1 MRPEGRRWCGG
12 KTAKFFCAVPR
23 SWSAGENS
31 LARAKVIKPPALRQ
45 GDKIGL
51 IAPASSF
58 NHEAFLRGCD
68 RLRQMGYQP
77 VYAENIFDRDIYFA
91 GTAERRTQE
100 LLSYWG
106 RDDIAAMICVRGGYG
121 SNYLLEKLDFSL
133 FAARPKILL
142 GCSDITSLL
151 TAIHDRTGL
160 VGFHGPMVAKDIADG
175 TFDLSSWTSALQG
188 ATKWTVPA
196 TSVEVLQSG
205 KASGRLY
212 GGCLSMLVA
221 SLGTPSEIQ
230 TEGSI
235 LFIEDIAEKPY
246 RIDRMLMQ
254 LRLAGKLDGVRG
266 FVFGEMLDCAPPAGE
281 TYTLQQVIM
290 RVLAPYK
297 VPIVCGLKSGH
308 VSSGNIT
315 LPIGV
320 QAELEAESPGVQL
333 RISDLATAIH
343 LYFLLIPFT
352 ASHRPYLGSA
362 EPATSIETH
371 FEDTSRH
378 KPMGSFSDNG
388 LSLLFG

>member
-1 MRPEGRRWCGG
+1 LPSA
-12 KTAKFFCAVPR
+12 KT
-23 SWSAGENS
+23 
-31 LARAKVIKPPALRQ
+31 IKPPALRQ

-58 NHEAFLRGCD
+58 NREAFLRGCD
-68 RLRQMGYQP
+68 RLRQMGYEP

-100 LLSYWG
+100 LLDYW
-106 RDDIAAMICVRGGYG
+106 RREDIAAMICVRGGYG
-121 SNYLLEKLDFSL
+121 SNYLLERIDFSL

-151 TAIHDRTGL
+151 AAIHDRTGL

-175 TFDLSSWTSALQG
+175 TFDEASWKNALQG
-188 ATKWTVPA
+188 AADWSIP
-196 TSVEVLQSG
+196 TSNVEVLQSG
-205 KASGRLY
+205 KAAGRLY

-221 SLGTPSEIQ
+221 SLGTPFEIQ

-281 TYTLQQVIM
+281 TYTLQQVVM

-320 QAELEAESPGVQL
+320 QAELEAEGSGVQL
-333 RISDLATAIH
+333 RISGPATAIQ
-343 LYFLLIPFT
+343 L
-352 ASHRPYLGSA
+352 
-362 EPATSIETH
+362 
-371 FEDTSRH
+371 
-378 KPMGSFSDNG
+378 
-388 LSLLFG
+388 

>member
-1 MRPEGRRWCGG
+1 LPSA
-12 KTAKFFCAVPR
+12 KT
-23 SWSAGENS
+23 
-31 LARAKVIKPPALRQ
+31 IKPPALRQ

-58 NHEAFLRGCD
+58 NREAFLRGCD
-68 RLRQMGYQP
+68 RLRQMGYEP

-100 LLSYWG
+100 LLDYW
-106 RDDIAAMICVRGGYG
+106 RREDIAAMICVRGGYG
-121 SNYLLEKLDFSL
+121 SNYLLERIDFSL

-151 TAIHDRTGL
+151 AAIHDRTGL

-175 TFDLSSWTSALQG
+175 TFDEASWKNALQG
-188 ATKWTVPA
+188 AADWSIP
-196 TSVEVLQSG
+196 TSNVEVLQSG
-205 KASGRLY
+205 KAAGRLY

-221 SLGTPSEIQ
+221 SLGTPFEIQ

-308 VSSGNIT
+308 VSSGNLT

-320 QAELEAESPGVQL
+320 QAELEAESSGVQL
-333 RISDLATAIH
+333 RISEPATAIQ
-343 LYFLLIPFT
+343 L
-352 ASHRPYLGSA
+352 
-362 EPATSIETH
+362 
-371 FEDTSRH
+371 
-378 KPMGSFSDNG
+378 
-388 LSLLFG
+388 